1 MLRPRDERHRD
12 ELRIRASQQAAV
24 AELGQQALGGLLLE
38 ALMDAAA
45 RAAHEELATDY
56 ASVVELTGDGR
67 GLLVRAGSGFPEGL
81 VGGVLPAGPD
91 ALRGYALQAEQP
103 VVVEDLA
110 VESRFGPSPE
120 QHDLGVT
127 SAMAAPIGGRGS
139 HFGVIAVHSRT
150 QRLFSDDDVH
160 FLHAVA
166 NVVALAVERARLVDL
181 LR

>member
-91 ALRGYALQAEQP
+91 ALLGYALQAEQP

-120 QHDLGVT
+120 QRRPRGDQRD
-127 SAMAAPIGGRGS
+127 GGPHR
-139 HFGVIAVHSRT
+139 
-150 QRLFSDDDVH
+150 
-160 FLHAVA
+160 
-166 NVVALAVERARLVDL
+166 RARLPLRRDRRPQPHAAPL
-181 LR
+181 LRR